1 MTKNIR
7 RKILI
12 VDDEPSVLNSLK
24 RTLRKE
30 HDVILSQDGFSAIQ
44 VLNEQE
50 IAVINAEQRM
60 PKMNGVTLLEK
71 AMEIQPDTAWI
82 SEYPVTRIR
91 AVSG

>member
-71 AMEIQPDTAWI
+71 AMEIQPDTARI
-82 SEYPVTRIR
+82 LVTGYSDIQ